1 MLKLNENYYFLGD
14 DMRRLLA
21 FSFLSGILLMTNVW
35 AKSLAPEQV
44 EGAVT
49 VSTKRA
55 KSLMNQGVVF
65 IDVRRVTDY
74 QASHIQWAIL
84 LDLKLDLTE
93 AALLEVVKKH
103 QAVVFYCNGDRC
115 QRSAIASKKAVD
127 WGWTK
132 VFYYRGGF
140 PDWKNTGLPVE

>member
-1 MLKLNENYYFLGD
+1 MKMRYLMVLFTFLFV
-14 DMRRLLA
+14 A
-21 FSFLSGILLMTNVW
+21 EGIW
-35 AKSLAPEQV
+35 AKSPAPEQV

-55 KSLMNQGVVF
+55 KTLMNQGVVF
-65 IDVRRVTDY
+65 IDVRRAVDY
-74 QASHIQWAIL
+74 QSSHIQWAIH

-93 AALLEVVKKH
+93 ESLSAVVKKN
-103 QAVVFYCNGDRC
+103 QPVVFYCNGDMC
-115 QRSAIASKKAVD
+115 QRSAVASEKTVA

-140 PDWKNTGLPVE
+140 PDWQKAGLPLE

>member
-1 MLKLNENYYFLGD
+1 MKIRSIFMLFAFL
-14 DMRRLLA
+14 LVA
-21 FSFLSGILLMTNVW
+21 ESVW
-35 AKSLAPEQV
+35 AKSPAPEQV
-44 EGAVT
+44 EGATT

-55 KSLMNQGVVF
+55 KALMNQGVVF

-74 QASHIQWAIL
+74 QSSHIQWAQH

-93 AALLEVVKKH
+93 DSLLSVVKKN
-103 QAVVFYCNGDRC
+103 QSVVFYCNGDMC
-115 QRSAIASKKAVD
+115 QRSAIASEKAID

-140 PDWKNTGLPVE
+140 PDWKKAGLALE